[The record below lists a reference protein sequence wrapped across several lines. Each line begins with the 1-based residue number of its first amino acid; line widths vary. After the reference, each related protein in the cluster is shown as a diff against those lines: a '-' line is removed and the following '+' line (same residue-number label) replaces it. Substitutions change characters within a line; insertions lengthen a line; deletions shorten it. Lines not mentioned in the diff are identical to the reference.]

1 MSKKLLLI
9 IVFFW
14 ALRFISLNQSLWLDE
29 AISANVAKNYS
40 YQNIVTLF
48 SPSDFHPPF
57 YYLVLKTW
65 TSIFG
70 YTEFSLRLPS
80 IIFSLATIL
89 LVFKTFG
96 FWPSLLLALNPL
108 YLYYSQEAR
117 MYSMSTLLVFCAYL
131 AFRNRRIFLYFLFV
145 YLSLSTFYGTIFVFA
160 AISLFFLIK
169 KEINQFCLYA
179 TAIILPLLFW
189 SPLLFRQFESSRI
202 LLQSVVNWT
211 SVLGLANLKNLIL
224 IPIKFTLGRIS
235 FYPKIVYYLLAL
247 ILTVPLWTLVFL
259 KSFERRLEAFVF
271 WTTLLVGFVFSLFTP
286 MFQYFRFLYLLP
298 FLVIIINKN
307 IFYLFIFSS
316 FSLLY
321 LLNPAYHREDWKS
334 LAATLSDSVYMIPS
348 ASDPVKYYRPDVE
361 INDLSTPI
369 TENQITVIPY
379 VTGIHG
385 LDYKSK
391 LQSLGFIQEK
401 ISSFRQLT
409 TEVWSRQFRI

>member
-1 MSKKLLLI
+1 MSKKLIIII
-9 IVFFW
+9 IVSLT
-14 ALRFISLNQSLWLDE
+14 LRFFSLNQSLWLDE
-29 AISANVAKNYS
+29 ATSANVVKNYS
-40 YQNIVTLF
+40 YQDIITQF
-48 SPSDFHPPF
+48 SPSDFHPPL

-96 FWPSLLLALNPL
+96 FWPSLLLATNPL

-117 MYSMSTLLVFCAYL
+117 MYSMGTFLVFCAYL

-145 YLSLSTFYGTIFVFA
+145 YLSFSTFYGTIFLFA

-169 KEINQFCLYA
+169 KEFNKFLIYSA
-179 TAIILPLLFW
+179 AIILPLLFW
-189 SPLLFRQFESSRI
+189 LPLLLRQFESSIALRN
-202 LLQSVVNWT
+202 SVLNWS
-211 SVLGLANLKNLIL
+211 SVLGPANLKNILL

-235 FYPKIVYYLLAL
+235 FYPKIIYYLLAL
-247 ILTVPLWTLVFL
+247 FLTVPLWTLVFL
-259 KSFERRLEAFVF
+259 KSFGKRLEAFVF

-307 IFYLFIFSS
+307 IFYLFIFLS

-334 LAATLSDSVYMIPS
+334 LTATLPDSVYMIPS
-348 ASDPVKYYRPDVE
+348 AADPVKYYRPDVK
-361 INDLSTPI
+361 INDLSKGI
-369 TENQITVIPY
+369 FANQITVLPY
-379 VTGIHG
+379 VTEVHG

-391 LQSLGFIQEK
+391 LQQSGYTPDS
-401 ISSFRQLT
+401 ISNFRQLT
-409 TEVWSRQFRI
+409 TETWSKKSH